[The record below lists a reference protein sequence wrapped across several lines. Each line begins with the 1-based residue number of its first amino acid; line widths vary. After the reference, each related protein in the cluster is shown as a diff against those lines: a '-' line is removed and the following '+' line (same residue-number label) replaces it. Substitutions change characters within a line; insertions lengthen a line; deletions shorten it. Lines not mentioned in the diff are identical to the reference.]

1 MNRKI
6 LLVAATTLFL
16 DQLSKVLIDTF
27 LLLNEEIVIFQNFF
41 SLHYMNNY
49 GVAWSLLDNKISLI
63 IVISLFP

>member
-27 LLLNEEIVIFQNFF
+27 LLLNEEIVIFHFTT
-41 SLHYMNNY
+41 
-49 GVAWSLLDNKISLI
+49 
-63 IVISLFP
+63 